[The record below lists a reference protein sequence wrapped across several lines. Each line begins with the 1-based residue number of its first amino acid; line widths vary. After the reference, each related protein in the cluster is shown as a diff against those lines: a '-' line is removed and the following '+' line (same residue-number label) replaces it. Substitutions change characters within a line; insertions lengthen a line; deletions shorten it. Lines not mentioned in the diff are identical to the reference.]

1 MTQTP
6 AQPDAEPEARPLPMN
21 RRLLIIQ
28 GVFSLAAL
36 AAVVWWA
43 SNQEAPQIPTS
54 SSSIA
59 WLAGGLGL
67 YALVTLMRGER
78 WWRILRRQ
86 EVHVKRRDAYA
97 LVTVGYAGNN
107 ILPLRAGEALRV
119 VILSRRTDAGIR
131 TGLGTVLAE
140 RILDAITL
148 GSIFLI
154 VVLGVLRETALP
166 GDGHQ
171 LLYLAIGIGVLALL
185 CLALLMMRRHH
196 IIERAREWL
205 RPIAGA
211 PRALLSRQGA
221 GLLVFTGGLWV
232 VEAGVYTAVANA
244 VSLDISLT
252 GSMYLVVLTNLFAL
266 LPAAPGYVGTFDF
279 AVIFGVKA
287 LGGASAVTQ
296 TYLILLRFILF
307 VPITIVGFVLLVARY
322 GGLAQ
327 WRTARVEA
335 EASRA

>member
-1 MTQTP
+1 
-6 AQPDAEPEARPLPMN
+6 MN

-43 SNQEAPQIPTS
+43 SNQDAPTIPTS
-54 SSSIA
+54 AGSIA
-59 WLAGGLGL
+59 WLAGGLAL
-67 YALVTLMRGER
+67 YAVATLMRGER
-78 WWRILRRQ
+78 WHRILRHQ
-86 EVHVKRRDAYA
+86 SVHVSRRDAYS

-107 ILPLRAGEALRV
+107 VLPLRAGEALRV
-119 VILSRRTDAGIR
+119 FLLSRRSDAGMR
-131 TGLGTVLAE
+131 TGFGTVLAE

-148 GSIFLI
+148 GSIFLV
-154 VVLGVLRETALP
+154 VVLGVLRETTLP
-166 GDGHQ
+166 TGGHQ
-171 LLYLAIGIGVLALL
+171 ALFLGIGLGVLVLL
-185 CLALLMMRRHH
+185 GIGLVLMRRHH
-196 IIERAREWL
+196 LFTRVREWL

-211 PRALLSRQGA
+211 PRALLSRHGLA
-221 GLLVFTGGLWV
+221 LLVFTFGLWFI
-232 VEAGVYTAVANA
+232 EAGVYTAVANA

-287 LGGASAVTQ
+287 LGGASSLTQ

-307 VPITIVGFVLLVARY
+307 VPITIVGFGLLVFRY
-322 GGLAQ
+322 GGLGQ
-327 WRTARVEA
+327 WKAARVEA

>member
-1 MTQTP
+1 
-6 AQPDAEPEARPLPMN
+6 MN

-28 GVFSLAAL
+28 GVFSLVAL

-43 SNQEAPQIPTS
+43 SHQEAPTIPTS
-54 SSSIA
+54 GSSIA
-59 WLAGGLGL
+59 WLAGGLAL

-86 EVHVKRRDAYA
+86 EVHVQRRDAYA
-97 LVTVGYAGNN
+97 LTTVGYAGNN

-131 TGLGTVLAE
+131 TGVGTVLAE

-148 GSIFLI
+148 GTIFVV
-154 VVLGVLRETALP
+154 VVLGLLRETSLP

-171 LLYLAIGIGVLALL
+171 LVFLAIGLGVVALL
-185 CLALLMMRRHH
+185 GVALIVMRRHH
-196 IIERAREWL
+196 VVERARDWL

-211 PRALLSRQGA
+211 PRALLSKQGA
-221 GLLVFTGGLWV
+221 ALLIFTCFLWV
-232 VEAGVYTAVANA
+232 VEAGVYTAVAHA

-307 VPITIVGFVLLVARY
+307 VPITIVGFLFLVLRY
-322 GGLAQ
+322 GGLGQ